1 MAVRVPIMRVRHPIA
16 ARRVPIMRVRVP
28 IMAVSVPI
36 MRVRLP
42 IAARRVPIAARGQ
55 SSSRLT
61 GNAASCQY
69 NTCHAAGGAHGIA
82 CERVARC
89 MRCCDRNGLADAATA
104 QRLRAQAH
112 TQGAQAHRHS
122 LTGTGA
128 RLRTD
133 ANSHAGGSCSSK
145 SRRLRRSA
153 RGAGSKTRPSSGA
166 LPCLPTPGPRF
177 SLRMARALHALCAF
191 ASPRAPTPPRR
202 AIV

>member
-1 MAVRVPIMRVRHPIA
+1 MAVSVPIMRVRHPIA
-16 ARRVPIMRVRVP
+16 ARRVPIV
-28 IMAVSVPI
+28 
-36 MRVRLP
+36 
-42 IAARRVPIAARGQ
+42 ARGQ
-55 SSSRLT
+55 SSSRRT
-61 GNAASCQY
+61 GNAASCQCT
-69 NTCHAAGGAHGIA
+69 TCHAAGGAHGIA

-104 QRLRAQAH
+104 HRLRTQAH
-112 TQGAQAHRHS
+112 TQGAPAHMHS

-153 RGAGSKTRPSSGA
+153 RGAGWKRRLNSGA
-166 LPCLPTPGPRF
+166 LPCLALPCLPPG
-177 SLRMARALHALCAF
+177 HAPPCAWPERCMPSCAF